1 MFKRTY
7 ATISIHFLVWFS
19 GITFILFLQL
29 VLSLKEF
36 GFKEPIQVSLYLR
49 YLLLNLAWIVSL
61 SLPLSGL
68 FSSSSAYI
76 SGLLDRRA
84 QDIHH
89 DGKTQ
94 FSGLASFLAPAAALG
109 FSVALI
115 CLAMCL
121 FVVPSANLRSS
132 NLAEFMKTGTATF
145 DGPQGDRE
153 MSVGQLLER
162 ARQLSLESSH
172 ASVQKKIEMNL
183 KRNRLMVEVYK
194 KFALPLLGF
203 LLPILGG
210 LMALILS
217 KRRSGQRTILFLFN
231 IFLLI
236 LIWVLLIAG
245 EAWGDRGILP
255 PFASMFL
262 TPLLAIIIIVALLK
276 RCGEI
281 LASTEAVHK

>member
-1 MFKRTY
+1 MLKKIF
-7 ATISIHFLVWFS
+7 ATISIHYLAWFS

-29 VLSLKEF
+29 VLSLKES
-36 GFKEPIQVSLYLR
+36 GFKEPIQVSLCLR
-49 YLLLNLAWIVSL
+49 YLLLNLAWIASL

-76 SGLLDRRA
+76 SGLLNRRA
-84 QDIHH
+84 QKIHH
-89 DGKTQ
+89 DGKTR
-94 FSGLASFLAPAAALG
+94 FSELTAFLAPAIVLG
-109 FSVALI
+109 FCIALI
-115 CLAMCL
+115 SLVMCL
-121 FVVPSANLRSS
+121 FVVPSANLRIS
-132 NLAEFMKTGTATF
+132 NLAEYMKTGTTTF
-145 DGPQGDRE
+145 DGPQNDRE

-162 ARQLSLESSH
+162 SRQTSLEGSH
-172 ASVQKKIEMNL
+172 SNVQEKFEMDL
-183 KRNRLMVEVYK
+183 KRNQLLVEVYK

-217 KRRSGQRTILFLFN
+217 KRSSGQRTILLLFN

-245 EAWGDRGILP
+245 EAWGDSGILS

-262 TPLLAIIIIVALLK
+262 TPILTTIIIVALLK
-276 RCGEI
+276 RCGEL